1 MGIKQLYNDNLR
13 KLPNKYGNFS
23 VMPGYYH
30 FKEVC
35 PGELKKFLSVCGH
48 SQYLTGQGD
57 ETKMNNAAIVLC

>member
-1 MGIKQLYNDNLR
+1 MGIKQLYDDNLR
-13 KLPNKYGNFS
+13 KLLNKYGNIS

-48 SQYLTGQGD
+48 SQYLIY
-57 ETKMNNAAIVLC
+57 MCI